1 MKHIRKILFFADGAR
16 GEKAALGRAMTFAR
30 HCDAELTVLDVV
42 AEVGSDDPR
51 LNRSIKQLQ
60 LALIQDRRVVLEK
73 LVADTLPEN
82 DPPHVD
88 IMIHA
93 ADKDF
98 IDVIHTVVTRNF
110 DLLVKAA
117 DRTSAVSATL
127 FGNHDL
133 RLMRQCPAP
142 VWIMKPGGRRK
153 ISTIL
158 AAVDATNES
167 AEALALSKRIMN
179 FAVTLAKIEGAEL
192 HALAAWNQPVH
203 PHIRNRMD
211 EEAYEALT
219 ERYKT
224 EVRKRF
230 DKLLADFSHA
240 DISGHVVRGRASKSI
255 TRYVDDYDVDLLI
268 MGTLSRTGI
277 PGLLIGNTAERV
289 LNHVDCSVL
298 TLKPEGFT
306 TVIAPR

>member
-1 MKHIRKILFFADGAR
+1 MNQIRKILFFADGAR
-16 GEKAALGRAMTFAR
+16 GERAALGRAMNFAR
-30 HCDAELTVLDVV
+30 HCNAQLTVLDVV
-42 AEVGSDDPR
+42 AEVGTDDPR

-73 LVADTLPEN
+73 LVAETLPEHE
-82 DPPHVD
+82 PPDVD
-88 IMIHA
+88 ILIHA
-93 ADKDF
+93 GDKDF
-98 IDVIHTVVTRNF
+98 IDVIRTVVDQDF

-117 DRTSAVSATL
+117 DRTSAISATL

-133 RLMRQCPAP
+133 RLMRQCPVP

-153 ISTIL
+153 VQTIL

-167 AEALALSKRIMN
+167 AEALALSRRIME
-179 FAVTLAKIEGAEL
+179 FATTLAQMEGAEL

-211 EEAYEALT
+211 EEAYEALL
-219 ERYKT
+219 EQYKT

-240 DISGHVVRGRASKSI
+240 DVSRHLVRGKASRSI
-255 TRYVDDYDVDLLI
+255 TRYVEDYDIDLLI

-306 TVIAPR
+306 TVIASR